1 MYRTPRPYELA
12 PLKDF
17 LLSAERSQAETEEY
31 ILANLE
37 NPVSPRFLA
46 SIFHEKAVD
55 AYKAAGAT
63 VPRRPGFGLT
73 LDWKT
78 DDDSDVFPRLSFDD
92 EGNASWRAHT
102 LLIREV
108 CMLRVMEEL
117 TNKPEWWRKVKDD
130 EIAAKWKT
138 EILQMDWKTLVDLWA
153 VFTEPMA
160 DAVIAE
166 LRAKADLYQETGLIP
181 VMDYSACAIKSD
193 SLMSDALVQRLKAAV
208 APLED
213 VPDAAKDWHPGSNN
227 KVLDLVHPSLF
238 PVIYG
243 RTRVL
248 PNRTIG
254 VADCLAHAGTGIPL
268 PTLGQKKKQRNPDDR
283 RHRRSTDDQD
293 DIELSTNYQW
303 LPCDVELKDG
313 KATIASYVNNVHP
326 VEHAALYPV
335 IEEFI
340 NLALPAWD
348 LVYRWPEE
356 FEFKR
361 MHWDEIY
368 KWECAVPEFCKG
380 ECDPKNCP
388 LEEGGVPRPGGGDDN
403 DDNDD
408 DDDDDK
414 GSEGGDGEA
423 DKDDEGGNEEDDKE
437 SNGGDEEDNKESDV
451 VNDEND
457 NDEDDNDEDDNDD
470 GDDNDDDD
478 DDDEAY
484 ENIQAGDAREQWFVR
499 HHTMILPDPDSSA
512 YCGRF
517 AASKLMRSSPS
528 NLFAEA
534 LQAQPNPA
542 APGSPRLQVI
552 VKLASIHLTPSKP
565 QYDGGSWH
573 VEGQLNERIVATA
586 LFYYDA
592 HNVTPSALSFRTA
605 ANGEQLDEE
614 GFYEQNDERGIER
627 ALAIRARGSVLQD
640 IGHVVT
646 SPGRALFFP
655 NLYQHRVGSF
665 RLADPTKPGHRKIL
679 ALFLVDPKVPVLST
693 ANVPPQQRAWWERE
707 VGADPAD
714 LVRRK
719 LPNELR
725 EMVLGGV
732 DFPISLQEAKA
743 VREELMAE
751 RKILVEDTQSRW
763 DQTEFNFCEH

>member
-166 LRAKADLYQETGLIP
+166 LRAKAELYQETGLIP

-313 KATIASYVNNVHP
+313 KATIASYINNVHP

-368 KWECAVPEFCKG
+368 KWECA
-380 ECDPKNCP
+380 
-388 LEEGGVPRPGGGDDN
+388 
-403 DDNDD
+403 
-408 DDDDDK
+408 
-414 GSEGGDGEA
+414 
-423 DKDDEGGNEEDDKE
+423 
-437 SNGGDEEDNKESDV
+437 
-451 VNDEND
+451 
-457 NDEDDNDEDDNDD
+457 
-470 GDDNDDDD
+470 
-478 DDDEAY
+478 
-484 ENIQAGDAREQWFVR
+484 AGDAREQWFVR

-534 LQAQPNPA
+534 LQAQPHPA

-552 VKLASIHLTPSKP
+552 VKLASIHLTPAKP

-665 RLADPTKPGHRKIL
+665 RLADPTRPGHRKIL

-714 LVRRK
+714 LVGRR

-732 DFPISLQEAKA
+732 DFPISLQEAKGI
-743 VREELMAE
+743 REELMAE
-751 RKILVEDTQSRW
+751 RKILVEDTQSKW

>member
-1 MYRTPRPYELA
+1 MFRRTPPPRHSELA
-12 PLKDF
+12 ALKNF
-17 LLSAERSQAETEEY
+17 LLSADRSQAETEEF

-37 NPVSPRFLA
+37 KPVSRRVIA
-46 SIFHEKAVD
+46 SIFHKKAVN
-55 AYKAAGAT
+55 AYEAAGAT

-73 LDWKT
+73 LDSHT

-108 CMLRVMEEL
+108 CMLRVVEEL

-153 VFTEPMA
+153 VFTEAMA

-181 VMDYSACAIKSD
+181 VMDYSACAVKSD
-193 SLMSDALVQRLKAAV
+193 SLMSDDLVQRLKAAV

-213 VPDAAKDWHPGSNN
+213 VPDAAKDWHPGSDN

-248 PNRTIG
+248 PDRTIG
-254 VADCLAHAGTGIPL
+254 VADCLAHAGTGVPL
-268 PTLGQKKKQRNPDDR
+268 PTLSQDKKRHPNRLTLGYRTPINDDM
-283 RHRRSTDDQD
+283 D
-293 DIELSTNYQW
+293 LSTNYQW

-313 KATIASYVNNVHP
+313 KATIASYINNVHP
-326 VEHAALYPV
+326 VQHAALYPV

-348 LVYRWPEE
+348 LVYRWPKE

-380 ECDPKNCP
+380 ECDPRNCP
-388 LEEGGVPRPGGGDDN
+388 LEEGGVPRRDEDN
-403 DDNDD
+403 DNDD
-408 DDDDDK
+408 DDDDD
-414 GSEGGDGEA
+414 
-423 DKDDEGGNEEDDKE
+423 
-437 SNGGDEEDNKESDV
+437 
-451 VNDEND
+451 
-457 NDEDDNDEDDNDD
+457 
-470 GDDNDDDD
+470 DDDD
-478 DDDEAY
+478 YDDEAY
-484 ENIQAGDAREQWFVR
+484 EHIEAGDAREQWFVR
-499 HHTMILPDPDSSA
+499 HHTMILPDPDSDA

-517 AASKLMRSSPS
+517 AASKLMPSPPS

-542 APGSPRLQVI
+542 PGPPRLQVI
-552 VKLASIHLTPSKP
+552 VKLASIHLTPSTP

-573 VEGQLNERIVATA
+573 VEGQLNERIAATA

-592 HNVTPSALSFRTA
+592 HNVTPSALSLRTA
-605 ANGEQLDEE
+605 ANGEQLHEE
-614 GFYEQNDERGIER
+614 TFYEQNDERGIER

-646 SPGRALFFP
+646 APGRALFFP
-655 NLYQHRVGSF
+655 NLYQHRVGAF
-665 RLADPTKPGHRKIL
+665 RLADPTRPGHRKIL

-707 VGADPAD
+707 VGADPAG
-714 LVRRK
+714 LVARK
-719 LPNELR
+719 LPHELR
-725 EMVLGGV
+725 EMVLDAV
-732 DFPISLQEAKA
+732 DFPISLQEAKGI
-743 VREELMAE
+743 REELMAE